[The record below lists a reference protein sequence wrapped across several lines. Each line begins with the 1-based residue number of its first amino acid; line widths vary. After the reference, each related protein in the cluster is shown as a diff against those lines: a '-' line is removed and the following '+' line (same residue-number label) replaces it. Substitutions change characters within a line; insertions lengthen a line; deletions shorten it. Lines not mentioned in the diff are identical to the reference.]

1 MNFCEKL
8 LKYDLQPK
16 YSLKIMCR
24 SGTVVI
30 SENLGKFPNL
40 LKFSEITVP
49 LNLQKTLVRLQF
61 RAECCCLSIQP
72 EAKTLDFSTHP
83 LLRNLHKIFP
93 PYEHKGSVVKQSGND
108 VEGCR
113 SQKVLVQPS
122 MYGGPQGS
130 IQ

>member
-1 MNFCEKL
+1 
-8 LKYDLQPK
+8 
-16 YSLKIMCR
+16 MCR

-30 SENLGKFPNL
+30 SENLGKFHNL
-40 LKFSEITVP
+40 LKFSEITIP
-49 LNLQKTLVRLQF
+49 LNLQKTSKLVRLQF
-61 RAECCCLSIQP
+61 RAQCCCLSIQP

-93 PYEHKGSVVKQSGND
+93 PHEHKGSVVKQSGND

-122 MYGGPQGS
+122 MYGGPQRS